1 VQLLRLHAV
10 VVSALEINA
19 DLLGAGGAGVGDGGS
34 VAVVGVNTS
43 EDLSTGG
50 LDVLDDN
57 VALGAVTLAVAA
69 RAVEFAEVLDAE
81 AVDGDGG
88 GTVVLDDLVLGVAGS
103 AALDHGGSG
112 ALEGE
117 GILADLGPPDVCD
130 LLA

>member
-81 AVDGDGG
+81 AVDGDGR
-88 GTVVLDDLVLGVAGS
+88 GTLVLGVAGS

>member
-57 VALGAVTLAVAA
+57 VALGAVALAVAA

>member
-57 VALGAVTLAVAA
+57 VALGAVALAVAA

-117 GILADLGPPDVCD
+117 GILADLGPPDVCG